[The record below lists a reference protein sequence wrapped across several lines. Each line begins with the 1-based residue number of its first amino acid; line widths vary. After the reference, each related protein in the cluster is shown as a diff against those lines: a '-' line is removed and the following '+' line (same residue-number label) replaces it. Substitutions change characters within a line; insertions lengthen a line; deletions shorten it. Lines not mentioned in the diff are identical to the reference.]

1 MAAGKRDPKVDKIL
15 AEERALSNRLDELST
30 RLEAER
36 SEHFPP
42 PAEPSGDG
50 YGVAV
55 RLASEFVGA
64 VLVGAGIGWLI
75 DRLAGSSP
83 LGLIVFL
90 LLGFAAGILNMAR
103 QAGRV
108 PPADERLK
116 KQGPTVNDD
125 RGKRN

>member
-1 MAAGKRDPKVDKIL
+1 
-15 AEERALSNRLDELST
+15 
-30 RLEAER
+30 
-36 SEHFPP
+36 
-42 PAEPSGDG
+42 
-50 YGVAV
+50 VAV

>member
-1 MAAGKRDPKVDKIL
+1 MAKGKRDPEVDGIL
-15 AEERALSNRLDELST
+15 AEERALANRLDDLSS
-30 RLEAER
+30 RLEAET
-36 SEHFPP
+36 SQHFPP

-75 DRLAGSSP
+75 DRVAGSSP
-83 LGLIVFL
+83 FGLIAFL

-103 QAGRV
+103 QAGKA
-108 PPADERLK
+108 PPASERLND
-116 KQGPTVNDD
+116 QGPAAGND
-125 RGKRN
+125 RGKRK